1 VNTPRDMNIHER
13 LFGTGPRGLVISY
26 ALLALAWRLESV
38 VGLPGIV
45 ENTTVRWVIFALSI
59 MGAAGLAAWSFKSL
73 PPARRGLDL
82 VTSGAYRY
90 FRHPVYATLLSS
102 FHFGLA
108 VLLNNWIYVVWA
120 IALHGLWHWNI
131 RGEERLMAR
140 RFPQQYPEYC
150 KKTGR
155 FVPRIGS
162 LLRNES
168 ACRTPGDPPVR

>member
-1 VNTPRDMNIHER
+1 MNTPRDMNTHER

-38 VGLPGIV
+38 VGLPGIID
-45 ENTTVRWVIFALSI
+45 NATARWVIFALSV
-59 MGAAGLAAWSFKSL
+59 MGAAGLAVWSFKSL

-90 FRHPVYATLLSS
+90 VRHPVYSTLLSS
-102 FHFGLA
+102 FNFGLA
-108 VLLNNWIYVVWA
+108 VLLNNWIYVIWA

-140 RFPQQYPEYC
+140 QFPQRYPEYC

-162 LLRNES
+162 LLRNYS
-168 ACRTPGDPPVR
+168 VHRMGSKPRVR